1 MDLPTTGVPTPVSP
15 LAPSPIGNPVGV
27 AFIWDYWTGLQ
38 ITMNPKLVQSLI
50 SQTRQRLTR
59 REGSEEASNSCLPR
73 ELDYLEGNY
82 RAQSATKLVS
92 NIPFLS
98 TTSQNV
104 TGVILLRRSD
114 SIIIWRESPRNQS
127 ICVAKETL
135 IQMSNKHTTDWT
147 R

>member
-27 AFIWDYWTGLQ
+27 AFSWDYWTGLQ

-82 RAQSATKLVS
+82 RAQSAT
-92 NIPFLS
+92 
-98 TTSQNV
+98 
-104 TGVILLRRSD
+104 
-114 SIIIWRESPRNQS
+114 NQS
-127 ICVAKETL
+127 QTFPF
-135 IQMSNKHTTDWT
+135 
-147 R
+147 